1 MFMGKR
7 NESELPVVVYGWKQE
22 EGRRAGRGPRKWVI
36 NGLEYAKKFEL
47 DPKING
53 KHEGEEPPSQ
63 IGHLGSSMC

>member
-1 MFMGKR
+1 MKG
-7 NESELPVVVYGWKQE
+7 E
-22 EGRRAGRGPRKWVI
+22 EAGRGPRKWVI

-63 IGHLGSSMC
+63 TGHLGSSMC